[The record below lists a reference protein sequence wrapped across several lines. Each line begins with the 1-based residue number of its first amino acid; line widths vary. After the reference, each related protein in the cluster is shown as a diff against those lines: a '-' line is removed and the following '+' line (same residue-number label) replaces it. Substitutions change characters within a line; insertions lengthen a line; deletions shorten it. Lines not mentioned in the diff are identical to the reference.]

1 MSRLVPQPLLA
12 FLASIAL
19 LAPAQAAHHQRS
31 GPRIP
36 HLVSNQGALKS
47 EVAPRLN
54 GLALSRQRASDSA
67 RSRHRLAA
75 GWRRSLAP
83 IARDEAAKRAWEW
96 HNLEGASWTPAAASN
111 YRFAHR
117 NAFAQAAWS
126 ESITTLS
133 HPAGCPAS
141 AFCGCGASVQVFG
154 HPVRELW
161 LAANWLRFPPAS
173 PAPGMA
179 AVRAHHV
186 VVIMEMRGG
195 DRALVYDAN
204 SGRGETHMHEMLL
217 AGYSIRNP
225 HAGWRPGS

>member
-1 MSRLVPQPLLA
+1 MSRLVPQALLA
-12 FLASIAL
+12 LLASIAL
-19 LAPAQAAHHQRS
+19 LAPAQAAHHQHFW
-31 GPRIP
+31 PRIP

-54 GLALSRQRASDSA
+54 GSAFSRPRASDST
-67 RSRHRLAA
+67 RSHHRLAA
-75 GWRRSLAP
+75 GWRRPLAP
-83 IARDEAAKRAWEW
+83 IARDQAAKRAWES
-96 HNLEGASWTPAAASN
+96 HNLEGAIWTPAAASN
-111 YRFAHR
+111 RRFAYR
-117 NAFAQAAWS
+117 NAFAQAAPS
-126 ESITTLS
+126 EAITTLS

-161 LAANWLRFPPAS
+161 LAANWLKFPPAS

-186 VVIMEMRGG
+186 MVIMEMRGG
-195 DRALVYDAN
+195 GRALVYDAN